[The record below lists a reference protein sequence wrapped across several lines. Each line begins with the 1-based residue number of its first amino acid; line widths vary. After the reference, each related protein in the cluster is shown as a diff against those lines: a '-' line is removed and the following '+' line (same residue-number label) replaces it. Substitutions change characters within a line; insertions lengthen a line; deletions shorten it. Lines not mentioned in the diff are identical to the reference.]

1 MTLEWL
7 PNELLVPAALDR
19 VIAILRV
26 LPISS
31 RRKKAALR
39 DWGTVVG
46 VKITGEMIE
55 RVTGRAAGEI

>member
-7 PNELLVPAALDR
+7 PDELLVPSALDR

-26 LPISS
+26 LPISQ

-39 DWGTVVG
+39 DWGSIVG
-46 VKITGEMIE
+46 VQITAQMVE
-55 RVTGRAAGEI
+55 RVTGRPAGEV